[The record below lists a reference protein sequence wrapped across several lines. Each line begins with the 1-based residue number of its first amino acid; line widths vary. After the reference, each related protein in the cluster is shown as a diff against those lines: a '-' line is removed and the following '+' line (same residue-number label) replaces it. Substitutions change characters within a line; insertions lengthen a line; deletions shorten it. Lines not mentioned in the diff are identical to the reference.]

1 MRNTLVIRVLLFALT
16 LLAIPATAPTASAA
30 FGFGISI
37 TLAPPPL
44 PVYDQPICPG
54 DGYIWT
60 PGYWAYGPDGYFW
73 VPGTWVLA
81 PRIGF
86 LWTPGYWG
94 WGGSGYFW
102 HAGYWGPHVG
112 FYGGINYGFGYGGF
126 GYQGGYW
133 NGSHFYYNRG
143 VNNVN
148 VTNIHNTYNRT
159 VINNNSANRVSFNGG
174 RGGVNA
180 RPTPAEMAA
189 NRDQHIGA
197 TGMQSQQEHFA
208 SNNRAQFAA
217 VNHGQPAT
225 AATARPGEFPS
236 RGATA
241 SNNFNRGSNF
251 VRPNTS
257 NAARGSN
264 GSMQARTTQ
273 RENAVSRSPNN
284 STRMQQNNARS
295 PNARSFNSRPSD
307 SRQFNSRS
315 SNARSSNSARQPSSP
330 AFRQN
335 TSRPATRSNPA
346 PQQSRSARP
355 AAPSQSRGSSGPH
368 GNASPAPKSSA
379 GGSHGGNGGKHNGR

>member
-1 MRNTLVIRVLLFALT
+1 M
-16 LLAIPATAPTASAA
+16 
-30 FGFGISI
+30 
-37 TLAPPPL
+37 
-44 PVYDQPICPG
+44 
-54 DGYIWT
+54 
-60 PGYWAYGPDGYFW
+60 
-73 VPGTWVLA
+73 
-81 PRIGF
+81 
-86 LWTPGYWG
+86 
-94 WGGSGYFW
+94 
-102 HAGYWGPHVG
+102 
-112 FYGGINYGFGYGGF
+112 
-126 GYQGGYW
+126 
-133 NGSHFYYNRG
+133 
-143 VNNVN
+143 N

-257 NAARGSN
+257 DAARGSN

-273 RENAVSRSPNN
+273 RENAVSRLPNN
-284 STRMQQNNARS
+284 STRMQQNNTRS
-295 PNARSFNSRPSD
+295 PNTRSFNSRPSD

-355 AAPSQSRGSSGPH
+355 AAPSQSRGSSGSR
-368 GNASPAPKSSA
+368 GNASPAPKSSG